1 MAARLR
7 EPVGPHLEGAEF
19 IRFLGA
25 GGFADVFLYRQ
36 DMPRR
41 EVAVK
46 VIRSGA
52 SAAQKQ
58 KFQAESDLMAKF
70 GAHPAVL
77 SLYAAGRLRDGRA
90 YLTMEYCPPPHLGK
104 RFSTTSPMRVEQA
117 LEITI
122 KIAGAVETIHRAGYL
137 HRDIKPANILLTAFG
152 HPVLTDFGIAISQ
165 DTPADQVDSAFSP
178 YWAPPEQQLNRPL
191 TPASDVYSLAAT
203 TYTMLAGRPP
213 HVDMTPGAH
222 NDPASI
228 LKRLHHGSIAPIGRN
243 DVPAALE
250 RVLFTAM
257 SKRPAD
263 RFASAMAFARA
274 LRQIQSSLGLPL
286 TNIDVWED
294 QPVIATDGSDDDA
307 TRLRPVVSISPEN
320 TGRTADTN
328 ARINTAG
335 ANSWGD
341 SLGSG
346 SHSGT
351 FYPNAHQSPADART
365 FTGNTSGFNRNT
377 TLGSATSPGANTG
390 SGYGS
395 YPSASGLTGPGAVG
409 TPNGAGPQSG
419 SPFNAHSGTAQGIP
433 AGAGA
438 VSPSGVGTAHSGGVG
453 PGGLASS
460 ANQQGPLSPEAPGS
474 TLAAGAAQEGPSV
487 SLKTLLISALVVVLI
502 GVIAFAAYRGL
513 QRGGLNPKPAV
524 TTAGTA
530 APMDPDV
537 NGYLEPV
544 TNLKL
549 SYANGQVEATWDY
562 KAKNATFLY
571 SVTNS
576 GVPQKSQTPQGLQE
590 TSAHHATL
598 KPTPP
603 RTCVQVAARDSAGR
617 ESDPVID
624 CIDTPA
630 SQ

>member
-257 SKRPAD
+257 SKRPLD

-294 QPVIATDGSDDDA
+294 QPVIAADGSDDDA

-351 FYPNAHQSPADART
+351 FYPNAHLSPADART

-377 TLGSATSPGANTG
+377 TLGSAASPGANTG
-390 SGYGS
+390 SGYGTG
-395 YPSASGLTGPGAVG
+395 YPALSGGTGPGTATG
-409 TPNGAGPQSG
+409 G
-419 SPFNAHSGTAQGIP
+419 PFNPQTGAPAA
-433 AGAGA
+433 AGA
-438 VSPSGVGTAHSGGVG
+438 GGVG
-453 PGGLASS
+453 PHGVDQNGLAGS
-460 ANQQGPLSPEAPGS
+460 ANQPPQGSPEAPGS
-474 TLAAGAAQEGPSV
+474 TLAASAAQDGSSV

-513 QRGGLNPKPAV
+513 QRGGLNPKPAL

-562 KAKNATFLY
+562 KATNATFLY

-590 TSAHHATL
+590 TSAHRATL

-603 RTCVQVAARDSAGR
+603 RTCVQIVARDKAGR
-617 ESDPVID
+617 ESEPVID

>member
-257 SKRPAD
+257 SKRPSD

-294 QPVIATDGSDDDA
+294 QPVIAADGSDDDA

-351 FYPNAHQSPADART
+351 YYPNAHQSPADART

-377 TLGSATSPGANTG
+377 TLGSAASPGANTG
-390 SGYGS
+390 SGYGT
-395 YPSASGLTGPGAVG
+395 YSASSGLTGPGG
-409 TPNGAGPQSG
+409 PFNPQNGAP
-419 SPFNAHSGTAQGIP
+419 AA

-438 VSPSGVGTAHSGGVG
+438 VGSHGVGPQSGGVG
-453 PGGLASS
+453 QNGLAGS
-460 ANQQGPLSPEAPGS
+460 ANQPPQGSPEAPGS
-474 TLAAGAAQEGPSV
+474 TLAASAAQDGSSV

-549 SYANGQVEATWDY
+549 SYANRQVGATWDY
-562 KAKNATFLY
+562 KATNATFLY

-590 TSAHHATL
+590 TSAHRATL

-603 RTCVQVAARDSAGR
+603 RTCVQIVARDKAGR
-617 ESDPVID
+617 ESEPVID

>member
-257 SKRPAD
+257 SKRPSD

-274 LRQIQSSLGLPL
+274 LRQIQSSLGLLL

-294 QPVIATDGSDDDA
+294 QPVIAADGSDDDA

-377 TLGSATSPGANTG
+377 TLGSAASPGANTG
-390 SGYGS
+390 SGYGTG
-395 YPSASGLTGPGAVG
+395 YPALSGVSGPGTVPG
-409 TPNGAGPQSG
+409 GPFNPQNGAPAAAGAGGVGPQSG
-419 SPFNAHSGTAQGIP
+419 
-433 AGAGA
+433 
-438 VSPSGVGTAHSGGVG
+438 GVGQSG
-453 PGGLASS
+453 PANS
-460 ANQQGPLSPEAPGS
+460 ANQPPQGSPEAPGS

-576 GVPQKSQTPQGLQE
+576 GAPQKSQTPQGLQE
-590 TSAHHATL
+590 TGAHHATL

>member
-294 QPVIATDGSDDDA
+294 QPVIAADGSDDDA

-377 TLGSATSPGANTG
+377 TLGSAASPGANTG
-390 SGYGS
+390 SGYSTG
-395 YPSASGLTGPGAVG
+395 YPALSGVSGPGTVPG
-409 TPNGAGPQSG
+409 GPFNPQNGAPAAAGAGVVGPQSG
-419 SPFNAHSGTAQGIP
+419 
-433 AGAGA
+433 
-438 VSPSGVGTAHSGGVG
+438 GVGQS
-453 PGGLASS
+453 GLAGS
-460 ANQQGPLSPEAPGS
+460 ADQQGPLSPEAPGS

-576 GVPQKSQTPQGLQE
+576 GAPQKSQTPQGLQE
-590 TSAHHATL
+590 TGAHHATL

>member
-165 DTPADQVDSAFSP
+165 DTPADRVDSAFSP

-294 QPVIATDGSDDDA
+294 QPVIAADGSDDDA

-351 FYPNAHQSPADART
+351 FYPNAHQSPTDART

-377 TLGSATSPGANTG
+377 TLGSAASPGANTG
-390 SGYGS
+390 SGYGT
-395 YPSASGLTGPGAVG
+395 YSASSGLTGPGTVPG
-409 TPNGAGPQSG
+409 GPFNPQNGAP
-419 SPFNAHSGTAQGIP
+419 AA

-438 VSPSGVGTAHSGGVG
+438 VGPQSGGVG
-453 PGGLASS
+453 PGGLAGS
-460 ANQQGPLSPEAPGS
+460 ANQPPQGSPEAPGS
-474 TLAAGAAQEGPSV
+474 TLAASAAQDGSSV

-562 KAKNATFLY
+562 KATNATFLY

-590 TSAHHATL
+590 TSAHRATL

-603 RTCVQVAARDSAGR
+603 RTCVQIVARDKAGR
-617 ESDPVID
+617 ESEPVID

>member
-257 SKRPAD
+257 SKRPSD

-294 QPVIATDGSDDDA
+294 QPVIAADGSDDDA

-351 FYPNAHQSPADART
+351 YYPNAHQSPADART

-377 TLGSATSPGANTG
+377 TLGSAASPGANTG
-390 SGYGS
+390 SGYGT
-395 YPSASGLTGPGAVG
+395 YSASSGLTGPGG
-409 TPNGAGPQSG
+409 PFNPQNGAP
-419 SPFNAHSGTAQGIP
+419 AA

-438 VSPSGVGTAHSGGVG
+438 VGPQSGGVG
-453 PGGLASS
+453 QNGPANS
-460 ANQQGPLSPEAPGS
+460 ANQPPQGSPETPGS
-474 TLAAGAAQEGPSV
+474 TLAASAAQDGSSV

-562 KAKNATFLY
+562 KATNATFLY

-590 TSAHHATL
+590 TSAHRATL

-603 RTCVQVAARDSAGR
+603 RTCVQIVARDKAGR
-617 ESDPVID
+617 ESEPVID

>member
-36 DMPRR
+36 EMPRR

-257 SKRPAD
+257 SKRPLD

-294 QPVIATDGSDDDA
+294 QPVITADGSDDDA

-377 TLGSATSPGANTG
+377 TLGSAASPGANTG
-390 SGYGS
+390 SGYGTG
-395 YPSASGLTGPGAVG
+395 YPALSGVSGPGTVPG
-409 TPNGAGPQSG
+409 G
-419 SPFNAHSGTAQGIP
+419 PFNPQTGAPAA
-433 AGAGA
+433 AGAGD
-438 VSPSGVGTAHSGGVG
+438 VGPQSGGVG
-453 PGGLASS
+453 PGSLAGS
-460 ANQQGPLSPEAPGS
+460 ANQPPQGSPEAPGS
-474 TLAAGAAQEGPSV
+474 TLAASAAQDSSSV

-513 QRGGLNPKPAV
+513 QRGGLNPKPAL

-562 KAKNATFLY
+562 KATNATFLY

-590 TSAHHATL
+590 TSAHRATL

-603 RTCVQVAARDSAGR
+603 RTCVQIVARDKAGR
-617 ESDPVID
+617 ESEPVID

>member
-257 SKRPAD
+257 SKRPSD

-294 QPVIATDGSDDDA
+294 QPVIAADGSDDDA

-351 FYPNAHQSPADART
+351 YYPNAHQSPADART

-377 TLGSATSPGANTG
+377 TLGSAASPGANTG
-390 SGYGS
+390 SGYGT
-395 YPSASGLTGPGAVG
+395 YSASSGLTGPGG
-409 TPNGAGPQSG
+409 PFNPQNGAP
-419 SPFNAHSGTAQGIP
+419 AA

-438 VSPSGVGTAHSGGVG
+438 VGPQSGGVG
-453 PGGLASS
+453 QNGPANS

-562 KAKNATFLY
+562 KATNATFLY

-590 TSAHHATL
+590 TSAHRATL

-603 RTCVQVAARDSAGR
+603 RTCVQIVARDKAGR
-617 ESDPVID
+617 ESEPVID

>member
-165 DTPADQVDSAFSP
+165 DTPADRVDSAFSP

-257 SKRPAD
+257 SKRPSD

-294 QPVIATDGSDDDA
+294 QPVIAADGSDDDA

-390 SGYGS
+390 SGYGT
-395 YPSASGLTGPGAVG
+395 YSASSGLTGPGTVPG
-409 TPNGAGPQSG
+409 GPFNPQNGAP
-419 SPFNAHSGTAQGIP
+419 AA

-438 VSPSGVGTAHSGGVG
+438 VGPQSGGVG
-453 PGGLASS
+453 QNGPANS
-460 ANQQGPLSPEAPGS
+460 ANQPPQGSPEAPGS
-474 TLAAGAAQEGPSV
+474 TLAASAAQDGSSV

-524 TTAGTA
+524 TTVGTA

-576 GVPQKSQTPQGLQE
+576 GAPQKSQTPQGLQE
-590 TSAHHATL
+590 TGAHHATL

>member
-257 SKRPAD
+257 AKRPLD

-294 QPVIATDGSDDDA
+294 QPVITADGSDDDA

-341 SLGSG
+341 SFGSG

-365 FTGNTSGFNRNT
+365 FTGNTSGFNRDVT
-377 TLGSATSPGANTG
+377 QTGSASSPSANTG
-390 SGYGS
+390 SGYGTG
-395 YPSASGLTGPGAVG
+395 YPALSGVTGPGTVPG
-409 TPNGAGPQSG
+409 G
-419 SPFNAHSGTAQGIP
+419 PFNPQTGAPAA

-438 VSPSGVGTAHSGGVG
+438 VGPQSGGVG
-453 PGGLASS
+453 QNGPANS
-460 ANQQGPLSPEAPGS
+460 ANQPPQGSPEAPGS
-474 TLAAGAAQEGPSV
+474 PLAASAAQDGSSV

-562 KAKNATFLY
+562 KATNATFLY

-590 TSAHHATL
+590 TSAHRATL

-603 RTCVQVAARDSAGR
+603 RTCVQIVARDKAGR
-617 ESDPVID
+617 ESEPVID

>member
-165 DTPADQVDSAFSP
+165 DTPVDQVDSAFSP

-257 SKRPAD
+257 AKRPLD

-294 QPVIATDGSDDDA
+294 QPVIAADGSDDDA

-377 TLGSATSPGANTG
+377 TLGSAASPGANTG
-390 SGYGS
+390 SGYGTG
-395 YPSASGLTGPGAVG
+395 YPALSGVTGPGTVPG
-409 TPNGAGPQSG
+409 G
-419 SPFNAHSGTAQGIP
+419 PFNPQTGAPAA

-438 VSPSGVGTAHSGGVG
+438 VGPQSGGVG
-453 PGGLASS
+453 PGGLAGS
-460 ANQQGPLSPEAPGS
+460 ANQPPQGSPEAPGS
-474 TLAAGAAQEGPSV
+474 TLAASAAQDGSSV

-524 TTAGTA
+524 TTAGTV

-562 KAKNATFLY
+562 KATNATFLY

-590 TSAHHATL
+590 TSAHRATL

-603 RTCVQVAARDSAGR
+603 RTCVQIVARDKAGR

>member
-165 DTPADQVDSAFSP
+165 DTPAERVDSAFSP

-257 SKRPAD
+257 SKRPSD

-377 TLGSATSPGANTG
+377 TLGSAASPGANTG
-390 SGYGS
+390 SGYGT
-395 YPSASGLTGPGAVG
+395 YSASSGLTGPGG
-409 TPNGAGPQSG
+409 PFNPQNGAP
-419 SPFNAHSGTAQGIP
+419 AA

-438 VSPSGVGTAHSGGVG
+438 VGPQSGGVG
-453 PGGLASS
+453 QNGPANS
-460 ANQQGPLSPEAPGS
+460 ANQPPQGSPETPGS
-474 TLAAGAAQEGPSV
+474 TLAASAAQDGSSV

-562 KAKNATFLY
+562 KATNATFLY

-590 TSAHHATL
+590 TSAHRATL

-603 RTCVQVAARDSAGR
+603 RTCVQIVARDKAGR
-617 ESDPVID
+617 ESEPVID

>member
-41 EVAVK
+41 EVAGK

-165 DTPADQVDSAFSP
+165 DTPVERVDSAFSP

-257 SKRPAD
+257 SKRPSD

-294 QPVIATDGSDDDA
+294 QPVIAADGSDDDA

-377 TLGSATSPGANTG
+377 TLSSAASPGANTG
-390 SGYGS
+390 SGYGT
-395 YPSASGLTGPGAVG
+395 YSASSGLTGPGTVPG
-409 TPNGAGPQSG
+409 GPFNPKNGAP
-419 SPFNAHSGTAQGIP
+419 AA

-438 VSPSGVGTAHSGGVG
+438 VGPQSGGVG
-453 PGGLASS
+453 QNGPAGS
-460 ANQQGPLSPEAPGS
+460 ANQPPQGSPEAPGS
-474 TLAAGAAQEGPSV
+474 TLAASAAQDGSSV

-562 KAKNATFLY
+562 KATNATFLY

-590 TSAHHATL
+590 TSAHRATL

-603 RTCVQVAARDSAGR
+603 RTCVQIVARDKAGR

>member
-257 SKRPAD
+257 SKRPSD

-294 QPVIATDGSDDDA
+294 QPVIAADGSDDDA

-351 FYPNAHQSPADART
+351 YYPNAHQSPADART

-377 TLGSATSPGANTG
+377 TLGSAASPGANTG
-390 SGYGS
+390 SGYGT
-395 YPSASGLTGPGAVG
+395 YSASSGLTGPGG
-409 TPNGAGPQSG
+409 PFNPQNGAP
-419 SPFNAHSGTAQGIP
+419 AA

-438 VSPSGVGTAHSGGVG
+438 VGPQSGGVG
-453 PGGLASS
+453 QNGPANS
-460 ANQQGPLSPEAPGS
+460 ANQPPQGSPEAPGS
-474 TLAAGAAQEGPSV
+474 TLAASAAQDGSSV

-549 SYANGQVEATWDY
+549 SYANGQVEATWEY
-562 KAKNATFLY
+562 KATNATFLY

-590 TSAHHATL
+590 TSAHRATL

-603 RTCVQVAARDSAGR
+603 RTCVQIVARDKAGR

>member
-165 DTPADQVDSAFSP
+165 DTPADRVDSAFSP

-213 HVDMTPGAH
+213 HVDMTPGAR

-257 SKRPAD
+257 SKRPSD

-390 SGYGS
+390 SGYGT
-395 YPSASGLTGPGAVG
+395 YSASSGLTVPGGPFN
-409 TPNGAGPQSG
+409 PQNGAP
-419 SPFNAHSGTAQGIP
+419 AA

-438 VSPSGVGTAHSGGVG
+438 VGPQSGGVG
-453 PGGLASS
+453 QNGPAGS
-460 ANQQGPLSPEAPGS
+460 ANQPPQGSPEAPGY
-474 TLAAGAAQEGPSV
+474 TLAASAAQDGSSV

-562 KAKNATFLY
+562 KATNATFLY

-590 TSAHHATL
+590 TSAHRATL

-603 RTCVQVAARDSAGR
+603 RTCVQIVARDKAGR

>member
-257 SKRPAD
+257 AKRPLD

-294 QPVIATDGSDDDA
+294 QPVITADGSDDDA

-341 SLGSG
+341 SFGSG

-377 TLGSATSPGANTG
+377 TLSSAASPGANTG
-390 SGYGS
+390 SGYGT
-395 YPSASGLTGPGAVG
+395 YSASSGLTGPGTVPG
-409 TPNGAGPQSG
+409 GPFNPQNGAP
-419 SPFNAHSGTAQGIP
+419 AA

-438 VSPSGVGTAHSGGVG
+438 VGPQSGGVG
-453 PGGLASS
+453 QNGPANS
-460 ANQQGPLSPEAPGS
+460 ANQPPQGSPEAPGS
-474 TLAAGAAQEGPSV
+474 TLAASAAQDGSSV

-537 NGYLEPV
+537 NGYLDPV

-562 KAKNATFLY
+562 KATNATFL
-571 SVTNS
+571 
-576 GVPQKSQTPQGLQE
+576 
-590 TSAHHATL
+590 
-598 KPTPP
+598 
-603 RTCVQVAARDSAGR
+603 
-617 ESDPVID
+617 
-624 CIDTPA
+624 
-630 SQ
+630 

>member
-165 DTPADQVDSAFSP
+165 DTPADRVDSAFSP

-213 HVDMTPGAH
+213 HVDMTPGSH

-390 SGYGS
+390 SGYGT
-395 YPSASGLTGPGAVG
+395 YSASSGLTGPGG
-409 TPNGAGPQSG
+409 PFNPQSG
-419 SPFNAHSGTAQGIP
+419 AP
-433 AGAGA
+433 AAAGE
-438 VSPSGVGTAHSGGVG
+438 GGVG
-453 PGGLASS
+453 PGGVGTAQSGGVGQSGLADS
-460 ANQQGPLSPEAPGS
+460 ANQQGPLPPEAPGS
-474 TLAAGAAQEGPSV
+474 TLAAGAAQEGSSV

-562 KAKNATFLY
+562 KATNATFLY

-590 TSAHHATL
+590 TSAHRATL

-603 RTCVQVAARDSAGR
+603 RTCVQIVARDKAGR
-617 ESDPVID
+617 ESEPVID

>member
-165 DTPADQVDSAFSP
+165 DTPAERVDSAFSP

-257 SKRPAD
+257 SKRPSD

-294 QPVIATDGSDDDA
+294 QPVIAADGSDDDA
-307 TRLRPVVSISPEN
+307 TRLSPVVSISPEN

-377 TLGSATSPGANTG
+377 TLGSAASPGANTG
-390 SGYGS
+390 SGYGT
-395 YPSASGLTGPGAVG
+395 YSASSGLTGPGTVPG
-409 TPNGAGPQSG
+409 GPFNPQNGAP
-419 SPFNAHSGTAQGIP
+419 AA

-438 VSPSGVGTAHSGGVG
+438 VGPQSGGVG
-453 PGGLASS
+453 QNGPAGS
-460 ANQQGPLSPEAPGS
+460 ANQPPQGSPEAPGS
-474 TLAAGAAQEGPSV
+474 PLAASAAQEGPSV

-562 KAKNATFLY
+562 KATNATFLY

-590 TSAHHATL
+590 TSAHRATL

-603 RTCVQVAARDSAGR
+603 RTCVQIVARDKAGR

>member
-257 SKRPAD
+257 SKRPSD

-294 QPVIATDGSDDDA
+294 QPVIAADGSDDDA

-377 TLGSATSPGANTG
+377 TLGSAASPGANTG
-390 SGYGS
+390 SGYGT
-395 YPSASGLTGPGAVG
+395 YSASSGLTGPGG
-409 TPNGAGPQSG
+409 PFNPQNGAP
-419 SPFNAHSGTAQGIP
+419 AA

-438 VSPSGVGTAHSGGVG
+438 VGPQSGGVG
-453 PGGLASS
+453 QNGP
-460 ANQQGPLSPEAPGS
+460 ANSVNQPPQGSPETPGS
-474 TLAAGAAQEGPSV
+474 TLAASAAQDGSSV

-562 KAKNATFLY
+562 KATNATFLY

-590 TSAHHATL
+590 TSAHRATL

-603 RTCVQVAARDSAGR
+603 RTCVQIVARDKAGR

>member
-213 HVDMTPGAH
+213 HVDMAPGAH

-257 SKRPAD
+257 SKRPSD

-294 QPVIATDGSDDDA
+294 QPVIAADGSDDDA

-377 TLGSATSPGANTG
+377 TLGSAASPGANTG
-390 SGYGS
+390 SGYGT
-395 YPSASGLTGPGAVG
+395 YSASSGLTGPGTVPG
-409 TPNGAGPQSG
+409 G
-419 SPFNAHSGTAQGIP
+419 PFNPQTGAPAA

-438 VSPSGVGTAHSGGVG
+438 VGPQSGGVG
-453 PGGLASS
+453 QNGLAGS
-460 ANQQGPLSPEAPGS
+460 ANQPPQGSPEAPGS
-474 TLAAGAAQEGPSV
+474 TLAPSAAQDGSSV

-513 QRGGLNPKPAV
+513 QRGGLNPKPAL

-562 KAKNATFLY
+562 KATNATFLY

-590 TSAHHATL
+590 TSAHRATL

-603 RTCVQVAARDSAGR
+603 RTCVQIVARDKAGR
-617 ESDPVID
+617 ESEPVID

>member
-165 DTPADQVDSAFSP
+165 DTPVERVDSAFSP

-257 SKRPAD
+257 SKRPSD

-294 QPVIATDGSDDDA
+294 QPVIAADGSDDDA

-377 TLGSATSPGANTG
+377 TLGSAASPGANTG
-390 SGYGS
+390 SGYGT
-395 YPSASGLTGPGAVG
+395 YSASSGLTGPGTVPDG
-409 TPNGAGPQSG
+409 PFNPQNGAP
-419 SPFNAHSGTAQGIP
+419 AA

-438 VSPSGVGTAHSGGVG
+438 VGPQSGGVG
-453 PGGLASS
+453 QNSPANS
-460 ANQQGPLSPEAPGS
+460 ANQPPQGSPEAPGS
-474 TLAAGAAQEGPSV
+474 TLAASAAQDGSSV
-487 SLKTLLISALVVVLI
+487 SLKTLLISAVVVVLI

-562 KAKNATFLY
+562 KATNATFLY

-590 TSAHHATL
+590 TSAHRATL

-603 RTCVQVAARDSAGR
+603 RTCVQIVARDKAGR

>member
-257 SKRPAD
+257 SKRPSD

-294 QPVIATDGSDDDA
+294 QPVIAADGSDDDA

-377 TLGSATSPGANTG
+377 TLGSAASPGANTG
-390 SGYGS
+390 SGYGT
-395 YPSASGLTGPGAVG
+395 YSASSGLTGPGG
-409 TPNGAGPQSG
+409 PFNPQNGAP
-419 SPFNAHSGTAQGIP
+419 AA

-438 VSPSGVGTAHSGGVG
+438 VGPQSGGVG
-453 PGGLASS
+453 QNGPAGS
-460 ANQQGPLSPEAPGS
+460 ANQPPQGSPEAPGS
-474 TLAAGAAQEGPSV
+474 PLAASAAQEGPSV

-537 NGYLEPV
+537 NGYLDPV

-562 KAKNATFLY
+562 KATNATFLY

-590 TSAHHATL
+590 TSAHRATL

-603 RTCVQVAARDSAGR
+603 RTCVQIVARDKAGR
-617 ESDPVID
+617 ESEPVID

>member
-257 SKRPAD
+257 SKRPSD

-294 QPVIATDGSDDDA
+294 QPVIAADGSDDDA

-377 TLGSATSPGANTG
+377 TLGSAASPGANTG
-390 SGYGS
+390 SGYGTG
-395 YPSASGLTGPGAVG
+395 YPALSGVSGPGTVPG
-409 TPNGAGPQSG
+409 GPFNPQNGAP
-419 SPFNAHSGTAQGIP
+419 AA

-438 VSPSGVGTAHSGGVG
+438 VGPQSGGVG
-453 PGGLASS
+453 QNGPAGS
-460 ANQQGPLSPEAPGS
+460 ANQPPQGSPEAPGS
-474 TLAAGAAQEGPSV
+474 PLAASAAQEGPSV

>member
-104 RFSTTSPMRVEQA
+104 RFSITSPMRVEQA

-257 SKRPAD
+257 SKRPSD

-294 QPVIATDGSDDDA
+294 QPVIAADGSDDDA

-377 TLGSATSPGANTG
+377 TLGSAASPGANTG
-390 SGYGS
+390 SGYGT
-395 YPSASGLTGPGAVG
+395 YSASSGLTGPGG
-409 TPNGAGPQSG
+409 PFNPQNGAP
-419 SPFNAHSGTAQGIP
+419 AA

-438 VSPSGVGTAHSGGVG
+438 VGPQSGGVG
-453 PGGLASS
+453 QNGPAGS
-460 ANQQGPLSPEAPGS
+460 ANQPPQGSPEAPGS
-474 TLAAGAAQEGPSV
+474 TLAASAAQDGSSV

-562 KAKNATFLY
+562 KATNATFLY

-590 TSAHHATL
+590 TSAHRATL

-603 RTCVQVAARDSAGR
+603 RTCVQIVARDKAGR
-617 ESDPVID
+617 ESEPVID

>member
-257 SKRPAD
+257 SKRPSD

-294 QPVIATDGSDDDA
+294 QPVIAADGSDDDA

-351 FYPNAHQSPADART
+351 YYPNAHQSPADART
-365 FTGNTSGFNRNT
+365 FTGNTSGFSRSAT
-377 TLGSATSPGANTG
+377 QGSATSPGANTG
-390 SGYGS
+390 SGYGTG
-395 YPSASGLTGPGAVG
+395 YPALSGVSGPGTVPG
-409 TPNGAGPQSG
+409 GPFNPQNGAP
-419 SPFNAHSGTAQGIP
+419 AA

-438 VSPSGVGTAHSGGVG
+438 VGPQSGGVG
-453 PGGLASS
+453 QNGPAGS
-460 ANQQGPLSPEAPGS
+460 ANQPPQGSPEAPGS
-474 TLAAGAAQEGPSV
+474 PLAASAAQEGPSV

-590 TSAHHATL
+590 TGAHHATL

-617 ESDPVID
+617 ESEPVID

>member
-165 DTPADQVDSAFSP
+165 DTPVERVDSAFSP

-257 SKRPAD
+257 SKRPSD

-294 QPVIATDGSDDDA
+294 QPVIAADGSDDDA

-351 FYPNAHQSPADART
+351 YYPNAHQSPADART

-377 TLGSATSPGANTG
+377 TLGSAASPGANTG
-390 SGYGS
+390 SGYGT
-395 YPSASGLTGPGAVG
+395 YSASSGLTGPGG
-409 TPNGAGPQSG
+409 PFNPQNGAP
-419 SPFNAHSGTAQGIP
+419 AA

-438 VSPSGVGTAHSGGVG
+438 VGSHGVGPQSGGVG
-453 PGGLASS
+453 QNGLAGS
-460 ANQQGPLSPEAPGS
+460 ANQPPQGSPEAPGS
-474 TLAAGAAQEGPSV
+474 TLAASAAQDGSSV

-549 SYANGQVEATWDY
+549 SYANRQVEATWDY
-562 KAKNATFLY
+562 KATNATFLY

-590 TSAHHATL
+590 TSAHRATL

-603 RTCVQVAARDSAGR
+603 RTCVQIVARDKAGR

>member
-52 SAAQKQ
+52 SAAQKL

-178 YWAPPEQQLNRPL
+178 YWAPPEQQLNRSL

-213 HVDMTPGAH
+213 HVDMAPGAH

-257 SKRPAD
+257 SKRPSD

-294 QPVIATDGSDDDA
+294 QPVITADGSDDDA

-377 TLGSATSPGANTG
+377 TLGSAASPGANTG
-390 SGYGS
+390 SGYGT
-395 YPSASGLTGPGAVG
+395 YSASSGLTGPGTVPG
-409 TPNGAGPQSG
+409 GPFNPQNGAP
-419 SPFNAHSGTAQGIP
+419 AA

-438 VSPSGVGTAHSGGVG
+438 VGPQNGGVG
-453 PGGLASS
+453 QNGQ
-460 ANQQGPLSPEAPGS
+460 ANSVNQPPQGSPEAPGS
-474 TLAAGAAQEGPSV
+474 TLAASAAQDGSSV

-562 KAKNATFLY
+562 KATNATFLY

-590 TSAHHATL
+590 TSAHRATL

-603 RTCVQVAARDSAGR
+603 RTCVQIVARDKAGR
-617 ESDPVID
+617 ESEPVID

>member
-213 HVDMTPGAH
+213 HVDMIPGAH

-257 SKRPAD
+257 SKRPSD

-294 QPVIATDGSDDDA
+294 QPVIAADGSDDDA

-377 TLGSATSPGANTG
+377 TLGSAASPGANTG
-390 SGYGS
+390 SGYSAG
-395 YPSASGLTGPGAVG
+395 YPSRLGVAAGAPGPGPFNPQNATPAAAG
-409 TPNGAGPQSG
+409 TGGVGPQSG
-419 SPFNAHSGTAQGIP
+419 
-433 AGAGA
+433 
-438 VSPSGVGTAHSGGVG
+438 GVGPQSSGVG
-453 PGGLASS
+453 PGGLAGS
-460 ANQQGPLSPEAPGS
+460 ANQPPQGSPETPGS
-474 TLAAGAAQEGPSV
+474 TLAASAAQDGSSV

-513 QRGGLNPKPAV
+513 QRGGLNPKPAL
-524 TTAGTA
+524 TIAGTA

-537 NGYLEPV
+537 NGYLEPI

-562 KAKNATFLY
+562 KATNATFLY

-590 TSAHHATL
+590 TSAHRATL

-603 RTCVQVAARDSAGR
+603 RTCVQIVARDKAGR

>member
-257 SKRPAD
+257 SKRPSD

-294 QPVIATDGSDDDA
+294 QPVIAADGSDDDA

-351 FYPNAHQSPADART
+351 FYPNAHQSPAGART

-390 SGYGS
+390 SGYGTG
-395 YPSASGLTGPGAVG
+395 YPASSGVSGPGTVPG
-409 TPNGAGPQSG
+409 GPFNPQNGAP
-419 SPFNAHSGTAQGIP
+419 AAAGTG
-433 AGAGA
+433 
-438 VSPSGVGTAHSGGVG
+438 GVGTQSGGVG
-453 PGGLASS
+453 PGGLAGS
-460 ANQQGPLSPEAPGS
+460 ANQPPQDSPGTSGS
-474 TLAAGAAQEGPSV
+474 ALAASAAQDGSSV

-562 KAKNATFLY
+562 KATNATFLY

-590 TSAHHATL
+590 TSAHRATL

-603 RTCVQVAARDSAGR
+603 RTCVQIVARDKAGR
-617 ESDPVID
+617 ESEPVID

>member
-165 DTPADQVDSAFSP
+165 DTPAERVDSAFSP

-257 SKRPAD
+257 SKRPSD

-294 QPVIATDGSDDDA
+294 QPVIAADGSDDDA

-377 TLGSATSPGANTG
+377 TLGSAASPGANTG
-390 SGYGS
+390 SGYGT
-395 YPSASGLTGPGAVG
+395 YSASSGLTGPGG
-409 TPNGAGPQSG
+409 PFNPQNGAP
-419 SPFNAHSGTAQGIP
+419 AA

-438 VSPSGVGTAHSGGVG
+438 VGPQSGGVG
-453 PGGLASS
+453 PGGLAGS
-460 ANQQGPLSPEAPGS
+460 ANQPPQGSPETPGS
-474 TLAAGAAQEGPSV
+474 TLAASAAQDGSSV

-562 KAKNATFLY
+562 KATNATFLY

-590 TSAHHATL
+590 TSAHRATL

-603 RTCVQVAARDSAGR
+603 RTCVQIVARDKAGR
-617 ESDPVID
+617 ESEPVID

>member
-165 DTPADQVDSAFSP
+165 DTPVERVDSAFSP

-257 SKRPAD
+257 SKRPSD

-294 QPVIATDGSDDDA
+294 QPVIAADGSDDDA

-377 TLGSATSPGANTG
+377 TLGSAASPGANTG
-390 SGYGS
+390 SGYGT
-395 YPSASGLTGPGAVG
+395 YSASSGLTGPGG
-409 TPNGAGPQSG
+409 PFNPQNGAP
-419 SPFNAHSGTAQGIP
+419 AA

-438 VSPSGVGTAHSGGVG
+438 VGPQSGGVG
-453 PGGLASS
+453 QNGPANS
-460 ANQQGPLSPEAPGS
+460 ANQPPQGSPEAPGS
-474 TLAAGAAQEGPSV
+474 TLAASAAQDGSSV

-562 KAKNATFLY
+562 KATNATFLY

-590 TSAHHATL
+590 TSAHRATL

-603 RTCVQVAARDSAGR
+603 RTCVQIVARDKAGR
-617 ESDPVID
+617 ESEPVID

>member
-41 EVAVK
+41 EGAVN

-52 SAAQKQ
+52 SAAPPQ
-58 KFQAESDLMAKF
+58 KFQADSDLWANF

-257 SKRPAD
+257 SKRPSD

-294 QPVIATDGSDDDA
+294 QPVIAADGSDDDA

-351 FYPNAHQSPADART
+351 YYPNAHQSPADART

-377 TLGSATSPGANTG
+377 TLGSAASPGANTG
-390 SGYGS
+390 SGYGTG
-395 YPSASGLTGPGAVG
+395 YPALSGMTGPGTG
-409 TPNGAGPQSG
+409 PGGPFNPQNGAP
-419 SPFNAHSGTAQGIP
+419 AA

-438 VSPSGVGTAHSGGVG
+438 VGPQSGGVG
-453 PGGLASS
+453 QNGPANS
-460 ANQQGPLSPEAPGS
+460 ANQPPQGSPETPGS
-474 TLAAGAAQEGPSV
+474 TLAASAAQDGSSV

-562 KAKNATFLY
+562 KATNATFLY

-590 TSAHHATL
+590 TSAHRATL

-603 RTCVQVAARDSAGR
+603 RTCVQIVARDKAGR
-617 ESDPVID
+617 ESEPVID

>member
-165 DTPADQVDSAFSP
+165 DTPVERVDSAFSP

-257 SKRPAD
+257 SKRPSD

-294 QPVIATDGSDDDA
+294 QPVIAADGSDDDA

-377 TLGSATSPGANTG
+377 TLGSAASPGANTG
-390 SGYGS
+390 SGYGT
-395 YPSASGLTGPGAVG
+395 YSASSGLTGPGTVPG
-409 TPNGAGPQSG
+409 GPFNPQNGAP
-419 SPFNAHSGTAQGIP
+419 AA

-438 VSPSGVGTAHSGGVG
+438 VGPQSGGVG
-453 PGGLASS
+453 QNGPAGS
-460 ANQQGPLSPEAPGS
+460 ANQPPQGSPEAPGS
-474 TLAAGAAQEGPSV
+474 TLAASAAQDGSSV

-576 GVPQKSQTPQGLQE
+576 GAPQKSQTPQGLQE
-590 TSAHHATL
+590 TGAHHATL

>member
-257 SKRPAD
+257 SKRPSD

-294 QPVIATDGSDDDA
+294 QPVIAADGSDDDA

-377 TLGSATSPGANTG
+377 TLGSAASPGANTG
-390 SGYGS
+390 SGYGT
-395 YPSASGLTGPGAVG
+395 YSASSGLTGPGTVPG
-409 TPNGAGPQSG
+409 GPFNPQNGAP
-419 SPFNAHSGTAQGIP
+419 AA
-433 AGAGA
+433 AGAG
-438 VSPSGVGTAHSGGVG
+438 GVGQNG
-453 PGGLASS
+453 PAGS
-460 ANQQGPLSPEAPGS
+460 ANQPPQGSPETPGS
-474 TLAAGAAQEGPSV
+474 TLAASAAQDGSSV

-562 KAKNATFLY
+562 KATNATFLY

-590 TSAHHATL
+590 TSAHRATL

-603 RTCVQVAARDSAGR
+603 RTCVQIVARDKAGR

>member
-257 SKRPAD
+257 SKRPSD

-294 QPVIATDGSDDDA
+294 QPVIAADGSDDDA

-377 TLGSATSPGANTG
+377 TLGSAASPGANTG
-390 SGYGS
+390 SGYGTG
-395 YPSASGLTGPGAVG
+395 YPALSGVTGPGTVPG
-409 TPNGAGPQSG
+409 G
-419 SPFNAHSGTAQGIP
+419 PFNPQTGAPAA

-438 VSPSGVGTAHSGGVG
+438 VGPQSGGVG
-453 PGGLASS
+453 QNGPAGS
-460 ANQQGPLSPEAPGS
+460 ANQPPQGSPEAPGS
-474 TLAAGAAQEGPSV
+474 PLAASAAQEGPSV

-513 QRGGLNPKPAV
+513 QRGGLNPKPAL

-562 KAKNATFLY
+562 KATNATFLY

-590 TSAHHATL
+590 TSAHRATL

-603 RTCVQVAARDSAGR
+603 RTCVQIVARDKAGR

>member
-165 DTPADQVDSAFSP
+165 DTPADRVDSAFSP

-257 SKRPAD
+257 SKRPSD

-390 SGYGS
+390 SGYGAG
-395 YPSASGLTGPGAVG
+395 YPALSGMTGPGTVPG
-409 TPNGAGPQSG
+409 GPFNPQNGAP
-419 SPFNAHSGTAQGIP
+419 AA

-438 VSPSGVGTAHSGGVG
+438 VGPQSGGVG
-453 PGGLASS
+453 QNGPANS
-460 ANQQGPLSPEAPGS
+460 ANQPPQGSPEAPGS

-576 GVPQKSQTPQGLQE
+576 GAPQKSQTPQGLQE
-590 TSAHHATL
+590 TGAHHATL

>member
-213 HVDMTPGAH
+213 HVDMAPGAH

-257 SKRPAD
+257 SKRPSD

-294 QPVIATDGSDDDA
+294 QPVIAADGSDDDA

-377 TLGSATSPGANTG
+377 TLGSAASPGANTG
-390 SGYGS
+390 SGYGT
-395 YPSASGLTGPGAVG
+395 YSASSGLTGPGG
-409 TPNGAGPQSG
+409 PFNPQNGAP
-419 SPFNAHSGTAQGIP
+419 AA

-438 VSPSGVGTAHSGGVG
+438 VGPQSGGVG
-453 PGGLASS
+453 QNGPAGS
-460 ANQQGPLSPEAPGS
+460 ANQPPQGSPEAPGS
-474 TLAAGAAQEGPSV
+474 TLAASAAQDGSSV

-537 NGYLEPV
+537 NGYLDPV

-562 KAKNATFLY
+562 KATNATFLY

-590 TSAHHATL
+590 TSAHRATL

-603 RTCVQVAARDSAGR
+603 RTCVQIVARDKAGR
-617 ESDPVID
+617 ESEPVID

>member
-58 KFQAESDLMAKF
+58 KFQAESVLMAKV

-165 DTPADQVDSAFSP
+165 DTPAERVDSAFSP

-257 SKRPAD
+257 SKRPSD

-294 QPVIATDGSDDDA
+294 QPVIAADGSDDDA
-307 TRLRPVVSISPEN
+307 TRLRPVVSISPDN

-365 FTGNTSGFNRNT
+365 FTGNTSGFSRSAT
-377 TLGSATSPGANTG
+377 QGSATSPGANTG
-390 SGYGS
+390 SGYGTG
-395 YPSASGLTGPGAVG
+395 YPALSGVSGPGTVPG
-409 TPNGAGPQSG
+409 GPFNPQNGAP
-419 SPFNAHSGTAQGIP
+419 AA

-438 VSPSGVGTAHSGGVG
+438 VGPQSGGVG
-453 PGGLASS
+453 QNGPAGS
-460 ANQQGPLSPEAPGS
+460 ANQPPQGSPEAPGS
-474 TLAAGAAQEGPSV
+474 PLAASAAQEGPSV

-562 KAKNATFLY
+562 KATNATFLY

-590 TSAHHATL
+590 TSAHRATL

-603 RTCVQVAARDSAGR
+603 RTCVQIVARDKAGR

>member
-213 HVDMTPGAH
+213 HVDMAPGAH

-257 SKRPAD
+257 SKRPSD

-294 QPVIATDGSDDDA
+294 QPVIAADGSDDDA

-377 TLGSATSPGANTG
+377 TLGSAASPGANTG
-390 SGYGS
+390 SGYGT
-395 YPSASGLTGPGAVG
+395 YSASSGLTGPGTVPG
-409 TPNGAGPQSG
+409 GPFNPQNGAP
-419 SPFNAHSGTAQGIP
+419 AA

-438 VSPSGVGTAHSGGVG
+438 VGTQSGGVG
-453 PGGLASS
+453 QNGPANS
-460 ANQQGPLSPEAPGS
+460 ANQPPQGSPGTSGS
-474 TLAAGAAQEGPSV
+474 TLAASAAQDGSSV

-513 QRGGLNPKPAV
+513 QRGGLNPKPAI

-562 KAKNATFLY
+562 KATNATFLY

-590 TSAHHATL
+590 TSAHRATL

-603 RTCVQVAARDSAGR
+603 RTCVQIVARDKAGR

>member
-165 DTPADQVDSAFSP
+165 DTPVERVDSAFSP

-243 DVPAALE
+243 DVPAALK

-257 SKRPAD
+257 SKRPSD

-294 QPVIATDGSDDDA
+294 QPVIAADGSDDDA

-351 FYPNAHQSPADART
+351 FYPNAHQSSADART

-377 TLGSATSPGANTG
+377 TLGSAASPGANTG
-390 SGYGS
+390 SGYGT
-395 YPSASGLTGPGAVG
+395 YSASSGLTGPGTVPG
-409 TPNGAGPQSG
+409 GPFNPQNGAP
-419 SPFNAHSGTAQGIP
+419 AA

-438 VSPSGVGTAHSGGVG
+438 VGPQNGGVG
-453 PGGLASS
+453 QNGQ
-460 ANQQGPLSPEAPGS
+460 ANSVNQPPQGSPEAPGS
-474 TLAAGAAQEGPSV
+474 TLAASAAQDGSSV

-562 KAKNATFLY
+562 KATNATFLY

-590 TSAHHATL
+590 TSAHRATL

-603 RTCVQVAARDSAGR
+603 RTCVQIVARDKAGR
-617 ESDPVID
+617 ESEPVID